1 VTHEATRLVACPFC
15 GFDKISEDFGD
26 ESACIRCRNCGCQ
39 SGRVYFTEAERES
52 DDFSQSE
59 ADAREA
65 WNRRAALA
73 QPAPT
78 AEVALPAVSEE
89 AERVAFEAKFPVPAG
104 VKWTDDGYEVADSY
118 MNSYA
123 CDRFVAK
130 WIAWLAR
137 AQSAAKGDEGAKS

>member
-1 VTHEATRLVACPFC
+1 MTHEATRLAEELRKAAAEIRAEGHNGWGNAC
-15 GFDKISEDFGD
+15 
-26 ESACIRCRNCGCQ
+26 
-39 SGRVYFTEAERES
+39 
-52 DDFSQSE
+52 
-59 ADAREA
+59 ADAA
-65 WNRRAALA
+65 DFLAALA